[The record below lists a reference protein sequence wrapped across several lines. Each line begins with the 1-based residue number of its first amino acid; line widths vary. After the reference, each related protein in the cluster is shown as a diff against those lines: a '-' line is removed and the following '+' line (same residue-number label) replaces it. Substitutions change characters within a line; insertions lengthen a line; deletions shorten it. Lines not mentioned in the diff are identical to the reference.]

1 MTAIEYLVSF
11 CSCTDENLNFLWNL
25 SNPSTS
31 PGVLEHLS
39 AATLWPQ
46 GPSLVTMRTFQTPTN
61 PCLANSLASC
71 QLQLSFL
78 TDNFCNWLW
87 PWCFCLCKF
96 PLFCSLAE
104 HNWSSPWI
112 CFSGYTLNK
121 FKINISLF
129 QLDPHF

>member
-1 MTAIEYLVSF
+1 MTATEYLVSF
-11 CSCTDENLNFLWNL
+11 CSCTNENLNFPWNL

-39 AATLWPQ
+39 AATLWSQ
-46 GPSLVTMRTFQTPTN
+46 GLPLVTMRTFQTPTN
-61 PCLANSLASC
+61 PCLTSSLASC

-78 TDNFCNWLW
+78 TNNFYNWLW

-96 PLFCSLAE
+96 PLFCSLAK
-104 HNWSSPWI
+104 HSSSASWI
-112 CFSGYTLNK
+112 PFSGYMLNE

-129 QLDPHF
+129 QSDPHF